1 MPSVNRVMFLVSS
14 ILHVVYAALAEES
27 RKCVGHLDECG
38 AHETC
43 LQDATSDDSSF
54 HGVCTCLSGFHREG
68 IDCVGNSP
76 ISSPSTSEPILGSIA
91 TVLLWTVGVIAA
103 LAATLA
109 LLIRRYALLDRLYAL
124 RVRRYDTVFVS
135 TAANVDDDAPIT

>member
-14 ILHVVYAALAEES
+14 ILQVLYAALAEES
-27 RKCVGHLDECG
+27 RKCLGHLEECG
-38 AHETC
+38 NHETC
-43 LQDATSDDSSF
+43 LQVAQNDDIPF
-54 HGVCTCLSGFHREG
+54 QGVCSCLSGFHREG
-68 IDCVGNSP
+68 TDCVVNSP

-91 TVLLWTVGVIAA
+91 TALLWTVGVLAA